1 MPIDFAKRAASGPRS
16 PLGRIVLRLAIA
28 GTALVWLALL
38 AGLFSRAAWPFD
50 LFAHFR
56 VQYAVLFVVLTL
68 LLLILR
74 RWVVALVALAGFGV
88 SIVPMIA
95 YLPGPSVGTAA
106 AATNVPTFRLLSFN
120 VWFRNPDMATTAAY
134 IEQSRADAVVL
145 LELTPPQAEAL
156 RPLLPS
162 YPHFHIEPSRM
173 GAAVFTKWPVLA
185 AESMPLA
192 KDGAIAAR
200 VQIDWR
206 GTPVTVLGVHL
217 NWPLGPRNSRFRN
230 EELAGVVAF
239 SKAQREPLIVA
250 GDFNLTPWSEYFSDA
265 LQESGLHD
273 SARGFGLA
281 RSWPAQFAPV
291 GMRIDHCLLSREW
304 QSLRVAIGP
313 SLGSDHL
320 PLMADLSLQR

>member
-1 MPIDFAKRAASGPRS
+1 LIT
-16 PLGRIVLRLAIA
+16 RIVRKLAIT
-28 GTALVWLALL
+28 GTVLVWLALL
-38 AGLFSRAAWPFD
+38 AGLFSRIAWTFD

-56 VQYAVLFVVLTL
+56 VQYAVLFLLLGL
-68 LLLILR
+68 LLLIARQWLF
-74 RWVVALVALAGFGV
+74 ALVAIAGLGV
-88 SIVPMIA
+88 SAVPMVP
-95 YLPGPSVGTAA
+95 YLHDVSGGTAA
-106 AATNVPTFRLLSFN
+106 AAMRGPTFRLLSFN

-134 IEQSRADAVVL
+134 IEQSKADAVVL
-145 LELTPPQAEAL
+145 LELTPPQADRL

-162 YPHFHIEPSRM
+162 YPYFHIEPSRM

-192 KDGAIAAR
+192 DDGAVAAR

-217 NWPLGPRNSRFRN
+217 NWPLGPRNSQFRN
-230 EELAGVVAF
+230 EELQGVIAF

-250 GDFNLTPWSEYFSDA
+250 GDFNLTPWSQYFSNA
-265 LQESGLHD
+265 LEQSGLHD
-273 SARGFGLA
+273 AALGFGLA

-304 QSLRVAIGP
+304 QSLRVDIGP

-320 PLMADLSLQR
+320 PLMADLSLRR